1 MNRKSEPWYI
11 HAVLYVII
19 IALVLV
25 LVQVSIIEPTDVIK
39 TQTYHKT
46 ESRARMLNLMEA
58 QMLYEKKNEVYSDNL
73 DTLVNF
79 IKYDSSVALLM
90 AGFDTL
96 YRNDSMVLRT
106 TSPFH
111 NLTTGEFTPESLY
124 TSPRSGKLF
133 IVQVDTLQE
142 IDTIINRRGNIV
154 KIDTNYTIGTKYVI
168 ESPDSK
174 DKIGDLDLEA
184 LKNTTSW
191 N

>member
-1 MNRKSEPWYI
+1 MNKRSEPWYI
-11 HAVLYVII
+11 HAVLYVVII
-19 IALVLV
+19 VLVFV
-25 LVQVSIIEPTDVIK
+25 LVQVSIIEPTRVIK
-39 TQTYHKT
+39 TQTYNKT

-58 QMLYEKKNEVYSDNL
+58 QMLYERKNDVYSDNL
-73 DTLVNF
+73 DTLIYF
-79 IKYDSSVALLM
+79 IKNDSGVALLM

-96 YRNDSMVLRT
+96 YRNDSMVFRT

-111 NLTTGEFTPESLY
+111 NLAAGEFIPDSIY

-142 IDTIINRRGNIV
+142 IDTVINRRGKIV

-168 ESPDSK
+168 ESPDSE
-174 DKIGDLDLEA
+174 DKIGDLFSEA
-184 LKNTTSW
+184 LKNTASW

>member
-1 MNRKSEPWYI
+1 MNKKSEPWYI
-11 HAVLYVII
+11 HALLYVII

-25 LVQVSIIEPTDVIK
+25 LVQVSIIEPTEIIK

-58 QMLYEKKNEVYSDNL
+58 EMLYEKKYEVYSDNL
-73 DTLVNF
+73 DTLINF
-79 IKYDSSVALLM
+79 IKYDSGVAFLM

-96 YRNDSMVLRT
+96 YRNDSMNLRT
-106 TSPFH
+106 TSPF
-111 NLTTGEFTPESLY
+111 NILTTGEFTPESLY

-133 IVQVDTLQE
+133 IVKVDTLQE
-142 IDTIINRRGNIV
+142 IDTVINRRGKIV
-154 KIDTNYTIGTKYVI
+154 KVDTNYTIGTKYVI

-174 DKIGDLDLEA
+174 DKIGDLSIEA
-184 LKNTTSW
+184 LKNTASW